1 MWRRIAKGCRL
12 FFVFFWAQGSGF
24 SWFCFWPLRFGFQ
37 GFLLG
42 FWVSVFSQFA
52 FELATLCFDRGSFR
66 AIKDFKTLN
75 PKPYS
80 VSGDVAAPSH
90 AAHSAFEYWSYEE
103 VTRAE
108 ALNPTP

>member
-1 MWRRIAKGCRL
+1 MPRAVDSFLCFFGLRVQGL
-12 FFVFFWAQGSGF
+12 VGFVFGLSGLGF
-24 SWFCFWPLRFGFQ
+24 RGFCWGFGFQ
-37 GFLLG
+37 
-42 FWVSVFSQFA
+42 VFSQFA